1 MPAVRYRGLKS
12 SLVLAALATL
22 AACTVVPAERP
33 ETVLPARARYL
44 PYLGSPIDAFTWMMR
59 FDGWEALSDSELVV
73 FTGADTAYY
82 LKVSAPCGTEG
93 LRFAHVVG
101 LTSSVGG
108 TVITGLDSVRTLGM
122 NCPISEIRR
131 LDYQRM
137 QAEAGGSRAA
147 VQTAAADP
155 ASMPPP
161 EVAAPASR
169 PQ

>member
-1 MPAVRYRGLKS
+1 MPGVRYHRLRTTF
-12 SLVLAALATL
+12 VLAALAAA
-22 AACTVVPAERP
+22 AACTSVPPARP

-44 PYLGSPIDAFTWMMR
+44 PYLGSPISAFTWMMR

-73 FTGADTAYY
+73 FMGADTAYY
-82 LKVSAPCGTEG
+82 LKVWAPCGTEG
-93 LRFAHVVG
+93 LRFAHVIG

-108 TVITGLDSVRTLGM
+108 TVISGLDSVRTLGM

-137 QAEAGGSRAA
+137 QAEARAPDSTLR
-147 VQTAAADP
+147 TAAADP

-161 EVAAPASR
+161 EVAAPASH